1 MIKLSR
7 PDKPQYLVDNED
19 AWAVGLTAAV
29 EQFDGY
35 KDIPKAQKESLTK
48 HYRHDNIRLPLFAAA
63 HDKCAYCECKPVV
76 GGSYI
81 QVEHFYPKSLYP
93 EHCFDWH
100 NFLPVC
106 ARCNLAKSNFDTKLT
121 PIVNPYEDT
130 PKEYLRVS
138 LAKLKPLND
147 KGRVTIQQVNLNAD
161 RLIKIRTE
169 LMTDIQILT
178 EDIAEQIILDDEDYL
193 AAKAILTA

>member
-7 PDKPQYLVDNED
+7 PDNPQYLVDNESG
-19 AWAVGLTAAV
+19 WAAALTAAV
-29 EQFDGY
+29 EQFNGY

-76 GGSYI
+76 GDSYI

-106 ARCNLAKSNFDTKLT
+106 ARCNLAKSNFDWF
-121 PIVNPYEDT
+121 IVYNKNFVAITVGWSIMGQNNRYANND
-130 PKEYLRVS
+130 
-138 LAKLKPLND
+138 LNEV
-147 KGRVTIQQVNLNAD
+147 KQLGALGVG
-161 RLIKIRTE
+161 
-169 LMTDIQILT
+169 
-178 EDIAEQIILDDEDYL
+178 AESGLYFCLFWLLVHVQCDV
-193 AAKAILTA
+193 